1 MDLWGVV
8 NGLDCLKYEVGVERK
23 VGSWLLRLGCGVLV
37 LMLERGG
44 ERGRGGEGEREGG
57 REKERKR
64 EKG

>member
-37 LMLERGG
+37 LMLEREG
-44 ERGRGGEGEREGG
+44 ERGGG
-57 REKERKR
+57 REGERKR
-64 EKG
+64 E